1 MGFSSEEPFSHF
13 MRAGSRTK
21 QLQRCQPDRS
31 SKLLGCL
38 HRFGSVEIS
47 DVAFESVVDAAG
59 YSSEEPFAILASKA
73 DQ

>member
-1 MGFSSEEPFSHF
+1 M
-13 MRAGSRTK
+13 
-21 QLQRCQPDRS
+21 
-31 SKLLGCL
+31 LLGSL
-38 HRFGSVEIS
+38 HRLAPVEIS